1 MKLRVE
7 IISPEGYHFNGE
19 VENCYFRTPLGEMGV
34 LAGHC
39 SFLVSVE
46 EGKVILD
53 KGAAEKVFEV
63 QRGIA
68 YKLDDPVTVLVE
80 SCNVASEGS

>member
-7 IISPEGYHFNGE
+7 IISPEGYHFDGE

-39 SFLVSVE
+39 SFLVLVE
-46 EGKVILD
+46 DGKVTLD

-68 YKLDDPVTVLVE
+68 YKLDEPLTVLVE
-80 SCNVASEGS
+80 GCKGVS